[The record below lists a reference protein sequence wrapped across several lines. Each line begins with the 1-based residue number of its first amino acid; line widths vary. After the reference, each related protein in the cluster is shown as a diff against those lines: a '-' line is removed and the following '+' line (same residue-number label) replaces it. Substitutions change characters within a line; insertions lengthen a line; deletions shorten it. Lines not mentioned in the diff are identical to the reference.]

1 MQFKIIPVTPFEQNC
16 TLFWCD
22 ETMEGAVID
31 PGGDADKI
39 LAAITEAKFTVSKV
53 LLTHAH
59 LDHAGAT
66 NAISKHFSVRIEGP
80 QKEDQF
86 WIDLI
91 PMQKEQMGF
100 TEGESFTPDRWLEQG
115 DTVEFGNI
123 ELEVYYCPGHTP
135 GHIVF
140 FHRDSKLAQ
149 VGDVIFKGS
158 IGRSDFP
165 RGDKDRL
172 IQSIRENLFP
182 LGNEVRFIPGHGPMS
197 TFGAERQSNPYVADS
212 VVGG

>member
-1 MQFKIIPVTPFEQNC
+1 MFKYKIIPVTPFEQNC

-31 PGGDADKI
+31 PGGDVDKI
-39 LAAITEAKFTVSKV
+39 LAAIKQAKFTVSKV
-53 LLTHAH
+53 LLPHAH

-66 NAISKHFSVRIEGP
+66 DAISKHFSVQIEGP

-91 PMQKEQMGF
+91 PVQKQQMGF

-123 ELEVYYCPGHTP
+123 
-135 GHIVF
+135 
-140 FHRDSKLAQ
+140 SA
-149 VGDVIFKGS
+149 
-158 IGRSDFP
+158 
-165 RGDKDRL
+165 
-172 IQSIRENLFP
+172 
-182 LGNEVRFIPGHGPMS
+182 
-197 TFGAERQSNPYVADS
+197 
-212 VVGG
+212 